1 MGFLVVLIPIA
12 CCLAVPAVLA
22 VAVFVGS
29 RKRNKAQD
37 NPEPQE
43 GAQYSLLGKKERK

>member
-12 CCLAVPAVLA
+12 CCVAIPAGLVVWA
-22 VAVFVGS
+22 FVGS
-29 RKRNKAQD
+29 RKRNKLQD

-43 GAQYSLLGKKERK
+43 GAQYSLLGKKQRQ